1 MLRPDVTRIDLHLLI
16 EQLGK
21 SPMIDQ
27 LRRQGRTDLVDM
39 ATQARARI
47 NAIALDGL
55 RAGAPRQLPGGPPD
69 AALLSGRWE
78 RPTGNPPPP

>member
-1 MLRPDVTRIDLHLLI
+1 MTRTDLHLPI

-27 LRRQGRTDLVDM
+27 LRRQGRDDLVGM

-55 RAGAPRQLPGGPPD
+55 RAGAPRSLPYEPSDDALLPG
-69 AALLSGRWE
+69 RCE
-78 RPTGNPPPP
+78 RTTINP